1 MSVERQADALL
12 ALVEADRA
20 KKCETILGEARARAQ
35 ALLADAHR
43 EARLRMREAF
53 AEERARRDER
63 VAAARAKLQT
73 HRRAALQR
81 RASALLAAAW
91 QRLPGALDAR
101 WRAAEARRAWVAAVV
116 AAARELMPPGG
127 WQITHAPDW
136 PQAER
141 DALAAELASS
151 LDVTPRF
158 VADEAIRAGL
168 KIAARGNLMD
178 GTLAGLV
185 ADRAEIGGALLDLL
199 EAAPARATE
208 ASR

>member
-1 MSVERQADALL
+1 MPVARQTEALL
-12 ALVEADRA
+12 ALVEADRT
-20 KKCETILGEARARAQ
+20 KKCEAILAEARAHVQ

-43 EARLRMREAF
+43 DARRRMREAF

-81 RASALLAAAW
+81 RATALLAAAW

-101 WRAAEARRAWVAAVV
+101 WRAPEARRAWVAAVV
-116 AAARELMPPGG
+116 AAARALLPGG
-127 WQITHAPDW
+127 GWKITHAPDW

-141 DALAAELASS
+141 DALAAELAYS
-151 LDVTPRF
+151 LDMTPRF
-158 VADEAIRAGL
+158 VSDEAIHAGV
-168 KIAARGNLMD
+168 KIAAGGNVID
-178 GTLAGLV
+178 GTLAGLL

-199 EAAPARATE
+199 EAAPAGEVTQ
-208 ASR
+208 